1 MTRLHR
7 TTLALLLAAFG
18 WLLARAFLSLPA
30 SPPHLADAVA
40 THMDQS
46 GVTHPLT
53 AVLLNFRGYDTL
65 LEIGVL
71 LLAGMAA
78 LAVSGSANSTP
89 RAELLD
95 RPAVLVGL
103 VRVLMPALVVVAF
116 YILWIGS
123 YRPGGAF
130 QAGSILGAG
139 GVLLVLAGVV
149 DGARVRF
156 ALRGILGFGFLVF
169 LLVSAAVMAGGN
181 ELLDYP
187 VPYAGLLILL
197 IEFAA
202 TLSIG
207 AILTL
212 LFLGVVARE
221 EAS

>member
-1 MTRLHR
+1 MMRLHR
-7 TTLALLLAAFG
+7 VILALLLAAFG
-18 WLLARAFLSLPA
+18 WLLARAFVSLPA
-30 SPPHLADAVA
+30 SPPHLADAVTA
-40 THMDQS
+40 QMDQS

-71 LLAGMAA
+71 LLAGLAA
-78 LAVSGSANSTP
+78 LAVSGSATTTP

-95 RPAVLVGL
+95 RPAVLLGL
-103 VRVLMPALVVVAF
+103 VRVLMPVLVVVAF

-149 DGARVRF
+149 DGARVRL
-156 ALRGILGFGFLVF
+156 ALRMILGFGFLVF
-169 LLVSAAVMAGGN
+169 LLVSATVMAGGRA
-181 ELLDYP
+181 LLEYP

-197 IEFAA
+197 IEGAA

-212 LFLGVVARE
+212 LFLGVVAKE